1 MFYNNWIEVKYP
13 QKHEKFTVNLNI
25 PNNSVQKQDFLKV
38 ADTTAKAIADTFK
51 NPAVVITGGLDS
63 EFIATT
69 LIRNKIPFQPV
80 IFITPYD
87 QYEYRYAL
95 NFCSNNNLK
104 PIILDYSNEE
114 KFDTVIVPIIVKFL
128 YNIKRGKWLG
138 SLPYV
143 VSTLVPGDYIIGSM
157 DPLIHTEQS
166 FYNKT
171 DPNLILYDYD
181 FFTINEMNNVCSFIG
196 CTQDMFFN
204 FVANLDFS
212 LPAQEAKRRL
222 YGDLMWRPKIEVV
235 APRDSYVIK
244 ACVKIKQLLQDSINF
259 EDSNYTLGHKD
270 VLLERYMK

>member
-1 MFYNNWIEVKYP
+1 MFLSNWIEAKYP
-13 QKHEKFTVNLNI
+13 QKDEKFTINIKI
-25 PNNSVQKQDFLKV
+25 PNNSVQKRDFLDV
-38 ADTTAKAIADTFK
+38 ADSTAKLIASTF
-51 NPAVVITGGLDS
+51 NNLAVVITGGLDS

-87 QYEYRYAL
+87 PYEYRYAL
-95 NFCSNNNLK
+95 NFCSKNNLK
-104 PIILDYSNEE
+104 PIVLDYSDEE
-114 KFDTVIVPIIVKFL
+114 KFNTVIVPIITKFM
-128 YNIKRGKWLG
+128 YTIKRGKWLG

-157 DPLIHTEQS
+157 DPLIHTDQS
-166 FYNKT
+166 FYEKL

-181 FFTINEMNNVCSFIG
+181 FFTINQMDNVCSFLG
-196 CTQDMFFN
+196 CTEDMFFN

-222 YGDLMWRPKIEVV
+222 YGNLMWRPKIEVV
-235 APRDSYVIK
+235 APQDSHVIR
-244 ACVKIKQLLQDSINF
+244 ACIKIKQLLSNSINF
-259 EDSNYTLGHKD
+259 DNSNYKFGHKD